1 MLTNRIIIRLFLLYL
16 TLIVSTWSSA
26 QSHLASHTENIDILS
41 YLQGIPGMEA
51 EELDNPPS
59 GYRYILIRYSQPID
73 HDRPWLGSFKQR
85 MVLLHRD
92 KSAPMVLATNGYT
105 IAVNTYQ
112 YNLTQILNANQLKIE
127 HRFFA
132 DSTPEPKD
140 WQYLTIKQAAA
151 DHHRIV
157 SAIRPFYTGKWVSR
171 GSSKGGMTA
180 IYHRRFYPDD
190 VDGTVANVAPQ
201 SFGRLDPRYVTFQQQ
216 VGPASC
222 RTALKNYQR
231 ELLKRRDIMKV
242 YIQRYS
248 NEKGINFSLQ
258 GGLDQ
263 VLDMTVGELYFQFW
277 QYGDIAYCKD
287 IPATDASDTDLFNFM
302 TEWGPLYFLS
312 DIGRETYEP
321 YFYQAITQFGY
332 PRLLTRHLLDLL
344 QYDPND
350 YRPYVSK
357 WPTQP
362 FDHRAMWDI
371 ANFVVLK
378 SSNLML
384 FYGDIDP
391 WSAGAFF
398 LPNSTKRSTHTFW
411 VKDGNH
417 GTNVLTVNE
426 EDQKKAFAMLK
437 HWTGVEPKVPSVMLR
452 HSAQPDDK
460 QEQLNEDLIRH
471 PL

>member
-1 MLTNRIIIRLFLLYL
+1 MRINRIIIRSLLLCL
-16 TLIVSTWSSA
+16 TLFWASWSSA
-26 QSHLASHTENIDILS
+26 QPLLAHASQDILS
-41 YLQGIPGMEA
+41 YLQAIPGMEA
-51 EELDNPPS
+51 EELNNPPS

-73 HDRPWLGSFKQR
+73 HERPWLGSFKQR
-85 MVLLHRD
+85 MVLLHKD
-92 KSAPMVLATNGYT
+92 QNAPMVLATNGYT
-105 IAVNTYQ
+105 IAVSTYR
-112 YNLTQILNANQLKIE
+112 YNLTQVLNANQLKIE

-132 DSTPEPKD
+132 ESTPEPKD

-157 SAIRPFYTGKWVSR
+157 TAIRPFYTGKWISR

-216 VGPASC
+216 VGPAGC
-222 RTALKNYQR
+222 RAALKQYQR
-231 ELLKRRDIMKV
+231 ELLKRRDIMKA

-248 NEKGINFSLQ
+248 NEQGMNFSLE

-277 QYGDIAYCKD
+277 QYGDIANCKD
-287 IPATDASDTDLFNFM
+287 IPTNDASDADLFQFM
-302 TEWGPLYFLS
+302 VDWGPLYFLS
-312 DIGRETYEP
+312 DIGRKTYEP
-321 YFYQAITQFGY
+321 YFYQAITQLGY
-332 PRLLTRHLLDLL
+332 PRLMLGHITDLL

-357 WPTQP
+357 WPSQA
-362 FDHRAMWDI
+362 FDYRAMWDI

-391 WSAGAFF
+391 WTAGAFF
-398 LPNSTKRSTHTFW
+398 LPNSGRRSTHSFW

-417 GTNVLTVNE
+417 GTDILTVSE

-437 HWTGVEPKVPSVMLR
+437 QWTGIEAKVPSVMLR
-452 HSAQPDDK
+452 HTGQDSDNQK
-460 QEQLNEDLIRH
+460 QFNEDLIRR